1 MSHDSD
7 TAECG
12 RIMTQMRKD
21 RHAEWHKEN
30 MDALRASEF
39 RQAFTVTNGGECIL
53 FRQNV
58 SADFYPSTGR
68 WRSKNKTYR
77 GGAKAFIAWLKSRTE
92 PKL

>member
-30 MDALRASEF
+30 TKALEGMDYKI
-39 RQAFTVTNGGECIL
+39 VNGGECYL
-53 FRQNV
+53 FRGKV

-77 GGAKAFIAWLKSRTE
+77 GGAKAFIAWMNSEAGEK
-92 PKL
+92 KGDGK